1 MKRKLLSGI
10 LVICM
15 ILSMLPVTAFADE
28 TPGET
33 PHEHDYTKL
42 IGTLKAPT
50 CSKTGIGQYQ
60 CSCGEKTYLT
70 MPAAHKE
77 PAGASQITTVEPTCV
92 DAGSKTYVCAEC
104 GEPVKEI
111 LPATGEHDFQ
121 QGYKEATCTKGQIV
135 GFICTVCGKVDE
147 SQASQ
152 ELPNAKGHDFVLNTE
167 DESYKAAT
175 CGEDGLNVY
184 VCQREDCDEGE
195 DADGHGKTY
204 AQAVDALGHDWDDGV
219 AVEASC
225 ASAAGVKKT
234 CQREG
239 CGATS
244 FEAFTGALA
253 DPQKEHTWAEA
264 PEIKASCE
272 TETDGRTG
280 GQWCSVC
287 HTLGTGSKE
296 DGGNGGAAPTV
307 EKWSH
312 TPENKTVTIKPA
324 TCKEGGIERTD
335 SVCTVC
341 EKTLTTGDETP
352 TAKLEGDDAHTKELS
367 GKPLKAATC
376 TAAGIGQYVCS
387 VCGKNLGYL
396 TILKA
401 DHTKPTNPG
410 SVVTVPSTC
419 QAAGSETYTCTVC
432 KEEVK
437 VELELADH
445 DFSGTPVYTAVING
459 NTVELTAACTCVDV
473 TKTWT
478 CATE

>member
-1 MKRKLLSGI
+1 M
-10 LVICM
+10 
-15 ILSMLPVTAFADE
+15 ADR
-28 TPGET
+28 
-33 PHEHDYTKL
+33 
-42 IGTLKAPT
+42 AP
-50 CSKTGIGQYQ
+50 
-60 CSCGEKTYLT
+60 LT
-70 MPAAHKE
+70 
-77 PAGASQITTVEPTCV
+77 AGASIRL
-92 DAGSKTYVCAEC
+92 S
-104 GEPVKEI
+104 
-111 LPATGEHDFQ
+111 L
-121 QGYKEATCTKGQIV
+121 
-135 GFICTVCGKVDE
+135 
-147 SQASQ
+147 
-152 ELPNAKGHDFVLNTE
+152 
-167 DESYKAAT
+167 AA
-175 CGEDGLNVY
+175 GLNF
-184 VCQREDCDEGE
+184 R
-195 DADGHGKTY
+195 
-204 AQAVDALGHDWDDGV
+204 
-219 AVEASC
+219 
-225 ASAAGVKKT
+225 
-234 CQREG
+234 
-239 CGATS
+239 
-244 FEAFTGALA
+244 
-253 DPQKEHTWAEA
+253 
-264 PEIKASCE
+264 
-272 TETDGRTG
+272 
-280 GQWCSVC
+280 
-287 HTLGTGSKE
+287 
-296 DGGNGGAAPTV
+296 
-307 EKWSH
+307 SH

-324 TCKEGGIERTD
+324 TCKESGIERTD

-396 TILKA
+396 TIPKA

>member
-77 PAGASQITTVEPTCV
+77 PSGASQITTVEPTCV

-104 GEPVKEI
+104 GEPVKET

-204 AQAVDALGHDWDDGV
+204 EQAVDALGHDWDDGV

-324 TCKEGGIERTD
+324 TCKESGIERTD

-396 TILKA
+396 TIPKA

>member
-1 MKRKLLSGI
+1 MKRKLLSSI

-50 CSKTGIGQYQ
+50 CSKTGIDQYQ

-104 GEPVKEI
+104 GEPVKET

-175 CGEDGLNVY
+175 CEEDGLNLY

-253 DPQKEHTWAEA
+253 DPQKEHT
-264 PEIKASCE
+264 
-272 TETDGRTG
+272 
-280 GQWCSVC
+280 
-287 HTLGTGSKE
+287 
-296 DGGNGGAAPTV
+296 
-307 EKWSH
+307 
-312 TPENKTVTIKPA
+312 
-324 TCKEGGIERTD
+324 
-335 SVCTVC
+335 
-341 EKTLTTGDETP
+341 
-352 TAKLEGDDAHTKELS
+352 
-367 GKPLKAATC
+367 
-376 TAAGIGQYVCS
+376 
-387 VCGKNLGYL
+387 
-396 TILKA
+396 
-401 DHTKPTNPG
+401 
-410 SVVTVPSTC
+410 
-419 QAAGSETYTCTVC
+419 
-432 KEEVK
+432 
-437 VELELADH
+437 
-445 DFSGTPVYTAVING
+445 
-459 NTVELTAACTCVDV
+459 
-473 TKTWT
+473 
-478 CATE
+478 